1 MYLFNKNTIA
11 MNTKLTLTI
20 EQTVI
25 EKAKKYAAGKGRSLS
40 NIIENYLKVITKED
54 DNESIELTPIVKSL
68 KGSFKAPKNLNYKK
82 ELSKRLTEKYL

>member
-1 MYLFNKNTIA
+1 

-25 EKAKKYAAGKGRSLS
+25 EKAKKYATGKGRSLS

-82 ELSKRLTEKYL
+82 ELSKRLSEKYL